1 MYLAKAIQ
9 IKPCFK
15 NKVILGKYNLCHGIA
30 HMEVICCL
38 MSVGISSG
46 NCSLSCGYIIRSKRQ
61 LKHAPWFFFFFLI
74 SWSNVL
80 IFLSM
85 YTHKKNSG
93 HPQNMII
100 SQLRFLDNTLHT
112 EFMKV

>member
-15 NKVILGKYNLCHGIA
+15 IKVILGKYNLCHGIA

-61 LKHAPWFFFFFLI
+61 LKHAPWFFFFFFNKLVKCADLFI
-74 SWSNVL
+74 HVH
-80 IFLSM
+80 
-85 YTHKKNSG
+85 TQKKIQDI
-93 HPQNMII
+93 PKI
-100 SQLRFLDNTLHT
+100 
-112 EFMKV
+112 